1 MAYIAM
7 YHHAP
12 QRSPGAPTN
21 PSHNLECDLLDLR
34 HHELAWILPQSE
46 HILNEAP
53 RTVLT
58 IRCRITH
65 QEALC
70 GCGQLEASAEDF

>member
-1 MAYIAM
+1 ML
-7 YHHAP
+7 P
-12 QRSPGAPTN
+12 KRSPGAPTN
-21 PSHNLECDLLDLR
+21 PSHNLECDLLSLR

>member
-1 MAYIAM
+1 MAYFAM

-21 PSHNLECDLLDLR
+21 PSHNLECNLLGLR

-46 HILNEAP
+46 HILNETP